1 MDLLTGWTVL
11 VSTVHAANPEQALCA
26 PLEAVLEDARGR
38 PVAVASLRPFS
49 RWPMRGFAQRGVA
62 DAERAYRV
70 PVLIDWQH
78 TLAGAGQLPAAGA
91 SVMLLDADGGVR
103 FRHTGALRPQ
113 DREAVFRLLAEL
125 LGVDDRPE

>member
-1 MDLLTGWTVL
+1 
-11 VSTVHAANPEQALCA
+11 
-26 PLEAVLEDARGR
+26 
-38 PVAVASLRPFS
+38 
-49 RWPMRGFAQRGVA
+49 MRGFAQRGVA